1 MIVNGN
7 PIAQAKLALYFYR
20 YQKHQ
25 PVLPRLEII
34 PTLAL
39 DLSLSDLRI
48 MNVSRKDQ
56 IEQSMRLQGQ
66 LQPIIV
72 RVHEG
77 GHQVID
83 GFKRVFSAMDLMI
96 VDMEC
101 YLVDV
106 DEQAAKVLLLRYN
119 RANQSME
126 AWEEAMVLKSMLEG
140 GDLEQRQ
147 LAKLVDRSPSW
158 VSRRLS
164 LISKLDEEVALEIRM
179 GTITSSHA
187 RALLR
192 LPRGNQVALAGVI
205 SHFHLSS
212 RLSEHLVDAWLE
224 AEDEDEQ
231 SAILAHPE
239 HFLWNQHDL
248 PDQPYDD
255 RLSDYGNELLQDVMN
270 IWPQLDLVRITMEDG
285 RFGDLGHS
293 EQEIIYPFL
302 IELNGLSEKIIFL
315 TSELQI
321 EEKIIG

>member
-1 MIVNGN
+1 
-7 PIAQAKLALYFYR
+7 
-20 YQKHQ
+20 
-25 PVLPRLEII
+25 VLPRIEVI

-39 DLSLSDLRI
+39 DLSLSELRI
-48 MNVSRKDQ
+48 MNVSRKEQ

-72 RVHEG
+72 RAHDDG
-77 GHQVID
+77 YQVID
-83 GFKRVFSAMDLMI
+83 GFKRVYAAMDLMI

-106 DEQAAKVLLLRYN
+106 DEQEAKVLLLSYN
-119 RANQSME
+119 RTNQSME
-126 AWEEAMVLKSMLEG
+126 VWEEAMVLRSMLEY
-140 GDLEQRQ
+140 GDLEQRH
-147 LAKLVDRSPSW
+147 LARLVDRSPSW

-192 LPRGNQVALAGVI
+192 LPRGNQADLVRVI

-224 AEDEDEQ
+224 AKDEDEQ
-231 SAILAHPE
+231 GLILAHPE
-239 HFLWNQHDL
+239 HFLWNHPNL
-248 PDQPYDD
+248 SDQPYDD
-255 RLSDYGNELLQDVMN
+255 RLSAYGNELMESVMN
-270 IWPQLDLVRITMEDG
+270 IWAQLDLVRISLEDR
-285 RFGDLGHS
+285 RFEGLGHR

-302 IELNGLSEKIIFL
+302 IELNGLSENIICL

-321 EEKIIG
+321 EKP

>member
-1 MIVNGN
+1 M
-7 PIAQAKLALYFYR
+7 
-20 YQKHQ
+20 
-25 PVLPRLEII
+25 LPRIEVI

-39 DLSLSDLRI
+39 DLSLSELRI
-48 MNVSRKDQ
+48 MNVSRKEQ
-56 IEQSMRLQGQ
+56 IEQSMRHQGQ

-77 GHQVID
+77 GYQVID
-83 GFKRVFSAMDLMI
+83 GFKRVYAAMDLMI

-106 DEQAAKVLLLRYN
+106 DEQEAKVLLLSYN
-119 RANQSME
+119 RTNQSME
-126 AWEEAMVLKSMLEG
+126 VWEEAMVLKSMLEC
-140 GDLEQRQ
+140 GDLEQRH

-164 LISKLDEEVALEIRM
+164 LISKLDEEVASEIRM

-187 RALLR
+187 RALMR
-192 LPRGNQVALAGVI
+192 LPRGNQADLARVI

-212 RLSEHLVDAWLE
+212 RLSERLVDAWLE

-231 SAILAHPE
+231 GVILSHPE
-239 HFLWNQHDL
+239 HFLWNQPDL

-255 RLSDYGNELLQDVMN
+255 RLSAYGNELMQDVMN
-270 IWPQLDLVRITMEDG
+270 IWPQLDLVRITLEDS
-285 RFGDLGHS
+285 RFGGLGHS

-302 IELNGLSEKIIFL
+302 EELNGLSEKIICL

-321 EEKIIG
+321 EKP

>member
-1 MIVNGN
+1 
-7 PIAQAKLALYFYR
+7 
-20 YQKHQ
+20 
-25 PVLPRLEII
+25 
-34 PTLAL
+34 
-39 DLSLSDLRI
+39 

-56 IEQSMRLQGQ
+56 IEQSMRLRGQ

-77 GHQVID
+77 GYQVID
-83 GFKRVFSAMDLMI
+83 GFKRVYAAMDLMI

-106 DEQAAKVLLLRYN
+106 DEQAAKVLILSYN
-119 RANQSME
+119 RTNQSME
-126 AWEEAMVLKSMLEG
+126 AWEEAMVLKSLLEG
-140 GDLEQRQ
+140 GDLGQRQ

-164 LISKLDEEVALEIRM
+164 LISKLDEEVATAIRM
-179 GTITSSHA
+179 GGITSRHA
-187 RALLR
+187 RALMR
-192 LPRGNQVALAGVI
+192 LPRGNQVDLVRVI

-212 RLSEHLVDAWLE
+212 RLSERLVDAWLE

-231 SAILAHPE
+231 RVILAHPE
-239 HFLWNQHDL
+239 HFLWNQPDL

-255 RLSDYGNELLQDVMN
+255 RLSVYGNELMQGVMN
-270 IWPQLDLVRITMEDG
+270 IWPQLDLVRMRLEDS
-285 RFGDLGHS
+285 RFGDLGYS

-302 IELNGLSEKIIFL
+302 IELNDLSEKIILL

-321 EEKIIG
+321 EKP

>member
-1 MIVNGN
+1 
-7 PIAQAKLALYFYR
+7 
-20 YQKHQ
+20 
-25 PVLPRLEII
+25 
-34 PTLAL
+34 
-39 DLSLSDLRI
+39 

-77 GHQVID
+77 GYQVID
-83 GFKRVFSAMDLMI
+83 GFKRVLSAMDLMI

-106 DEQAAKVLLLRYN
+106 DEQGAKVLLLSYN
-119 RANQSME
+119 RMNQSME
-126 AWEEAMVLKSMLEG
+126 VWEEAMVLKSMLED

-158 VSRRLS
+158 ISRRVS
-164 LISKLDEEVALEIRM
+164 LIGKLDEEVASEIRM

-187 RALLR
+187 RALIR
-192 LPRGNQVALAGVI
+192 LPRGNQVDLARVI

-212 RLSEHLVDAWLE
+212 RLSERLVDAWLE

-231 SAILAHPE
+231 RMILAHPE
-239 HFLWNQHDL
+239 HFLWNQPDL
-248 PDQPYDD
+248 PAQPYDD
-255 RLSDYGNELLQDVMN
+255 RLSAYGNELMQEVMN
-270 IWPQLDLVRITMEDG
+270 IWPQLDIVRIRLEDL
-285 RFGDLGHS
+285 RFRDLDHN

-302 IELNGLSEKIIFL
+302 IELNDLSEKIILL

-321 EEKIIG
+321 EKPQ

>member
-1 MIVNGN
+1 
-7 PIAQAKLALYFYR
+7 LALYFYLH
-20 YQKHQ
+20 QKCQ
-25 PVLPRLEII
+25 PVLPRIEVI

-39 DLSLSDLRI
+39 DLSLSELRI
-48 MNVSRKDQ
+48 MNVSRKGQ

-77 GHQVID
+77 DYQVID
-83 GFKRVFSAMDLMI
+83 GFKRVYAAMDLMI

-106 DEQAAKVLLLRYN
+106 DDQEAKVLLLSYN
-119 RANQSME
+119 RTNQSMD

-140 GDLEQRQ
+140 GNLEQRH
-147 LAKLVDRSPSW
+147 LARLVDRSPSW

-164 LISKLDEEVALEIRM
+164 LIGKLDEEVALEIRM
-179 GTITSSHA
+179 GTITSRHA
-187 RALLR
+187 RALMR
-192 LPRGNQVALAGVI
+192 LPRGNQVDLARVI

-212 RLSEHLVDAWLE
+212 RLSERLVDAWLE

-231 SAILAHPE
+231 RLILAHPE
-239 HFLWNQHDL
+239 HFLWNQPDL

-255 RLSDYGNELLQDVMN
+255 RLSAYGNELMQEVIN
-270 IWPQLDLVRITMEDG
+270 IWPQLDIVRLRLADS

-302 IELNGLSEKIIFL
+302 IELNGLSEKIILL

-321 EEKIIG
+321 EKP

>member
-1 MIVNGN
+1 MEQV
-7 PIAQAKLALYFYR
+7 
-20 YQKHQ
+20 
-25 PVLPRLEII
+25 
-34 PTLAL
+34 
-39 DLSLSDLRI
+39 
-48 MNVSRKDQ
+48 
-56 IEQSMRLQGQ
+56 EQSMRLHGQ

-83 GFKRVFSAMDLMI
+83 GFKRVYAAMDLMI

-106 DEQAAKVLLLRYN
+106 DAQEAKVLLLSYN
-119 RANQSME
+119 RTNQSME
-126 AWEEAMVLKSMLEG
+126 VWEEAMVLKSMLEG

-164 LISKLDEEVALEIRM
+164 LISKLDEEVAAEIRM

-192 LPRGNQVALAGVI
+192 LPRGNQAKLACVI

-212 RLSEHLVDAWLE
+212 RLSERLVDAWLE
-224 AEDEDEQ
+224 AEDADEQ
-231 SAILAHPE
+231 GVILAHPE

-248 PDQPYDD
+248 PDHPYDE
-255 RLSDYGNELLQDVMN
+255 RLSGYGNELMQEVMN
-270 IWPQLDLVRITMEDG
+270 MWPQLDLVRITLEDG
-285 RFGDLGHS
+285 RFGDLSQS

-302 IELNGLSEKIIFL
+302 MELNGLSEKIILL

-321 EEKIIG
+321 EKLQYDER